1 MSKAYKS
8 TSVNWAKSQAQ
19 IGKLLNSRGI
29 FENRFTS
36 LQDKFILEFKVVE
49 TKKVLFK
56 IGTEKG
62 VMVRIVIPFEQ
73 FTDESKRERELNR
86 LHRVLFHQLKAKFVF
101 LEEGI
106 SEFME
111 EFMAHLVIIDKNG
124 NSTTMGQALL
134 PQYKKSIESGQ
145 QKPFNLLGDGK

>member
-1 MSKAYKS
+1 MTKAYKG

-29 FENRFTS
+29 YENRFTN
-36 LQDKFILEFKVVE
+36 LQDKFVLEFKVAE
-49 TKKVLFK
+49 SKKVLFR
-56 IGTEKG
+56 IGVEKG
-62 VMVRIVIPFEQ
+62 IMVRIVIPFAQ
-73 FTDESKRERELNR
+73 ISDDAKREKELNR

-134 PQYKKSIESGQ
+134 PQYKKSIESGE